1 MGFMENKGIE
11 TGTVIKVQTAKG
23 EKLAVVQGRKRL
35 PTTQTPQGYFIWVEG
50 KYGSIPEGAI
60 LERYPICS
68 TCGRTQWSLAF
79 GKETYRIEQVICAT
93 CNQKAPQ
100 WEGVWERLSALLEK
114 IPENHPLYPSLQG
127 SLELCDI
134 AFQQGN
140 WPLFTKGAY
149 AISLAIAL
157 KKGLW
162 NPFEERA

>member
-1 MGFMENKGIE
+1 MDKKGIE
-11 TGTVIKVQTAKG
+11 TGTVIRIQTKQG

-35 PTTQTPQGYFIWVEG
+35 PTTEKPQGYFIWIEG
-50 KYGSIPEGAI
+50 KYDSVRDEAI
-60 LERYPICS
+60 VERYPICM
-68 TCGRTQWSLAF
+68 TCGRAQWALAF
-79 GKETYRIEQVICAT
+79 GKETYRIKNVICST
-93 CNQKAPQ
+93 CDQKSPQ
-100 WEGVWERLSALLEK
+100 WEAVWESLANLMGK
-114 IPENHPLYPSLQG
+114 IPEDHSLYPSLQG

-162 NPFEERA
+162 NPFEEKA